1 MYSAINQGSQALVT
15 MRGNTMLKVT
25 KTMNGR
31 KRFVVGKLKGFVA
44 LRKFKSR
51 GWGIE
56 RQRTFTQI
64 HLGKMSLAF
73 DTRPRHTYNFAG

>member
-1 MYSAINQGSQALVT
+1 MI
-15 MRGNTMLKVT
+15 KVT

-31 KRFVVGKLKGFVA
+31 KRFVIGKLKGFVA
-44 LRKFKSR
+44 LRKYKSR

-56 RQRTFTQI
+56 RQRTFTQV

>member
-1 MYSAINQGSQALVT
+1 MF
-15 MRGNTMLKVT
+15 KVT

-31 KRFVVGKLKGFVA
+31 KRFSIANKVKGFIA
-44 LRKFKSR
+44 LRKYKSR

-56 RQRTFTQI
+56 KQRTFTQL
-64 HLGKMSLAF
+64 HLGKVSIAF